1 MGSAVFVGAVKR
13 LLITLAVLV
22 PGVLWCSTVASTTF
36 DTVGSIKND
45 YHHTSWGA
53 REGAPL
59 FVWSIAETPDGWLWL
74 ASPQGL
80 TRFDGLVFEKV
91 EIREP
96 DSEKPPSV
104 RSVYVDMRGELW
116 VILANG
122 DLFLRSGDKNNSK
135 FIAIDAPPDH
145 IGDLAEDGQG
155 RMWAQTTTGKI
166 TVRDHGKWLPV
177 GPAWGL
183 PDGNGSDL
191 MLDAAGQLWY
201 ATDAGMF
208 VLRKDAAKFEKVA
221 GPAYP
226 NTPIERSQAGK
237 LWLAGPSGASD
248 FIDRQTFTAN
258 QSEQLGPLP
267 ESDVQLLN
275 RTGGIWSV
283 DCAGGG
289 ICRVGNPQWRLGIP
303 RNSFGQDTYQRA
315 DGLTSDT
322 AMTIFEDHAGAI
334 WVGTRSGIDKF
345 TKNVVNVVHFP
356 ESLTTFSM
364 LPEDGGKIWVGTAVD
379 YPGRTDHLW
388 LLDKQP
394 TIYPGTSGAILS
406 FYRDV
411 DGSIIL
417 GGALGSGLRIL
428 RDGHVTTFSLPAD
441 LQKDNVAHLARD
453 AAGDLWVNFDVHGV
467 YKFHDGSWIARDGF
481 ASLPRSH
488 ADAMAMDRQGAIWLA
503 YESALYI
510 IQGNTLVRYGKEK
523 GLTVGSVTGI
533 FPGKPTVVAGAHGLS
548 TFDGTRFVP
557 LLFKRPEVATHTS
570 GLVRTED
577 GALWLN
583 ASSGAVRIA
592 PDDLKR
598 GLSAPDFA
606 MPAQVFGNDS
616 GMPGKGPPGIP
627 ANTLI
632 EGSDGN
638 LWFSAT
644 DGLAWID
651 PRKIGDPPTPPK
663 VVIRSLTAEGVN
675 YSLQQNI
682 TLPAL
687 TKSLVVRYT
696 AMSQTMPE
704 LLEFGIFLHG
714 LDKTWQNQG
723 SIREINYSNLSPGS
737 YSLQVRACNADGV
750 CNDEGATVDFVI
762 AAAWYQTRLFFALC
776 ILLSAFILY
785 GIHRFHHHR
794 VVARIEARSNERLK
808 ERERIARELHD
819 TLVQDVEALILSVRV
834 LDSDYAKNDF
844 MSEKL
849 TIIADAARAALD
861 STRARL
867 GGLRNSSQV
876 SNEFFDS
883 LKDYVG
889 KLIALYST
897 EIELLATKGDVELQE
912 NVVEEVD
919 AVVREAL
926 LNAARHAM
934 ATLVSVK
941 FTYDARFLEIC
952 VSDNGIGLEPDILLN
967 GKREGHWGLVGM
979 RERARKIGGTLK
991 IAKGATG
998 GTIVRL
1004 RVPASVAY
1012 IRSSRWFP
1020 NIFRRRP
1027 QVQ

>member
-1 MGSAVFVGAVKR
+1 MGNAVFVRSLKR
-13 LLITLAVLV
+13 LLIALAVLV
-22 PGVLWCSTVASTTF
+22 PGALWCSPVRSTAL
-36 DTVGSIKND
+36 DTVDSIKSD
-45 YHHTSWGA
+45 YHHTSWGT
-53 REGAPL
+53 REGAPS

-80 TRFDGLVFEKV
+80 TRFDGLFFEKV
-91 EIREP
+91 EIRTP
-96 DSEKPPSV
+96 DSAKPPSV
-104 RSVYVDMRGELW
+104 RIVYVDKSGELW

-122 DLFLRSGDKNNSK
+122 DLFLRSGDRNNSK
-135 FIAIDAPPDH
+135 FIAIGSPPDH
-145 IGDLAEDGQG
+145 VSDLAEDGQG
-155 RMWAQTTTGKI
+155 RIWAQTSTGKI

-177 GPAWGL
+177 GPAWGV

-191 MLDAAGQLWY
+191 MLDAADQLWY

-208 VLRKDAAKFEKVA
+208 VLRKDAAKFEKAA

-237 LWLAGPSGASD
+237 LWLAGPSGALD
-248 FIDRQTFTAN
+248 FIDRQTYTAN
-258 QSEQLGPLP
+258 QSEPLGPLP

-275 RTGGIWSV
+275 RTGAIWSV

-289 ICRVGNPQWRLGIP
+289 ICRVGNPEWRLGIP
-303 RNSFGQDTYQRA
+303 RNSFGHDTYQRA

-334 WVGTRSGIDKF
+334 WVGTRSGIDRF

-364 LPEDGGKIWVGTAVD
+364 LPEEGGKIWVGTAVD
-379 YPGRTDHLW
+379 YPGKTDHLW
-388 LLDKQP
+388 LLDKHP

-417 GGALGSGLRIL
+417 GGALGSGLRSL

-467 YKFHDGSWIARDGF
+467 YKFHDGLWIARGGF

-510 IQGNTLVRYGKEK
+510 IHGNTLVRYGEEK

-533 FPGKPTVVAGAHGLS
+533 FPGKPTVVAGARGLS
-548 TFDGTRFVP
+548 AFDGTSFVP
-557 LLFKRPEVATHTS
+557 LRFKRPEVATHTS

-583 ASSGAVRIA
+583 ASVGAVRIA

-606 MPAQVFGNDS
+606 MPAQVFGTDA
-616 GMPGKGPPGIP
+616 GMPGNGPPGLP
-627 ANTLI
+627 ANTLVK
-632 EGSDGN
+632 GSDGD

-644 DGLAWID
+644 DGLAWLD
-651 PRKIGDPPTPPK
+651 PSKIGDPPTPPK
-663 VVIRSLTAEGVN
+663 VVIRSLMAGGVN
-675 YSLQQNI
+675 YLLQQKI

-704 LLEFGIFLHG
+704 LLEFSVFLHG
-714 LDKTWQNQG
+714 LDKAWQNQG
-723 SIREINYSNLSPGS
+723 SVREINYSNLSPGP
-737 YSLQVRACNADGV
+737 YTLQVRACNADGV
-750 CNDEGATVDFVI
+750 CNDDGATLDFVI
-762 AAAWYQTRLFFALC
+762 AAAWYQTHLFFSFC
-776 ILLSAFILY
+776 LLLAASILY
-785 GIHRFHHHR
+785 GLYRLYHHR

-819 TLVQDVEALILSVRV
+819 TLVQDVEALILCIGILNRDHG
-834 LDSDYAKNDF
+834 DSDF
-844 MSEKL
+844 MTANL
-849 TIIADAARAALD
+849 TMIENAARVALD
-861 STRARL
+861 STRTRV
-867 GGLRNSSQV
+867 GGLRQSGSVGNGLL
-876 SNEFFDS
+876 ES
-883 LKDYVG
+883 LKDYVE
-889 KLIALYST
+889 KLTALYT
-897 EIELLATKGDVELQE
+897 TGIELLAPKGSVELHE
-912 NVVEEVD
+912 EIAEEVG

-926 LNAARHAM
+926 LNAARHAK

-941 FTYDARFLEIC
+941 FTYDARLLEIC
-952 VSDNGIGLEPDILLN
+952 VSDNGIGLEPSILLSGQRQN
-967 GKREGHWGLVGM
+967 HWGLVGM

-991 IAKGATG
+991 IARGADG

-1004 RVPASVAY
+1004 RVPASIAY
-1012 IRSSRWFP
+1012 VRPSRWFP
-1020 NIFRRRP
+1020 NAFRRRP
-1027 QVQ
+1027 QVR

>member
-116 VILANG
+116 VILSNG

-135 FIAIDAPPDH
+135 FTAIDAPPDH

-379 YPGRTDHLW
+379 YPGKTDHLW

-467 YKFHDGSWIARDGF
+467 YKFHDGSWIARGGF

-510 IQGNTLVRYGKEK
+510 IHGNTLVRYGKEN

-533 FPGKPTVVAGAHGLS
+533 FPGKPTVVAGARGLS
-548 TFDGTRFVP
+548 AFDGTSFIP
-557 LLFKRPEVATHTS
+557 LRFKRPEVVTSAS
-570 GLVRTED
+570 GLVRTQD

-583 ASSGAVRIA
+583 ASLGAVRIA
-592 PDDLKR
+592 PNDLKH
-598 GLSAPDFA
+598 GLSDPNFA
-606 MPAQVFGNDS
+606 MPAQLFGTQA
-616 GMPGKGPPGIP
+616 GMPGRAPTSIP
-627 ANTLI
+627 ANTLV
-632 EGSDGN
+632 EGSDGK

-644 DGLAWID
+644 DGLAWLD
-651 PRKIGDPPTPPK
+651 PGKIGDPPAPPK
-663 VVIRSLTAEGVN
+663 VVIRSLTAGGAIIR
-675 YSLQQNI
+675 LQQNVM
-682 TLPAL
+682 LPAL

-696 AMSQTMPE
+696 AMSQMPE
-704 LLEFGIFLHG
+704 LLEFGVFLHG
-714 LDKTWQNQG
+714 LDKVWQNQG
-723 SIREINYSNLSPGS
+723 SLREVNYSNLSPGS

-750 CNDEGATVDFVI
+750 CNDDGATLNFVI

-776 ILLSAFILY
+776 ILLAASILY
-785 GIHRFHHHR
+785 GIHRLHHHR

-819 TLVQDVEALILSVRV
+819 TLVQDVEALILCIGILNSDQG
-834 LDSDYAKNDF
+834 DSDF
-844 MSEKL
+844 MTANL
-849 TIIADAARAALD
+849 TTIENAARAALD
-861 STRARL
+861 SARTRV
-867 GGLRNSSQV
+867 GGLRQSGSVGNGLC
-876 SNEFFDS
+876 ES
-883 LKDYVG
+883 LNDYAQ
-889 KLIALYST
+889 KLTALYTTRIELIAPKGRVDLHE
-897 EIELLATKGDVELQE
+897 EIA
-912 NVVEEVD
+912 EEVG

-926 LNAARHAM
+926 LNAARHAK
-934 ATLVSVK
+934 AALISVN

-952 VSDNGIGLEPDILLN
+952 VSDNGIGLEPSILLSGQRQN
-967 GKREGHWGLVGM
+967 HWGLVGM

-991 IAKGATG
+991 IAGGPDG

-1004 RVPASVAY
+1004 RVPASIAY
-1012 IRSSRWFP
+1012 IRPSRWP
-1020 NIFRRRP
+1020 PSAFRRRP
-1027 QVQ
+1027 